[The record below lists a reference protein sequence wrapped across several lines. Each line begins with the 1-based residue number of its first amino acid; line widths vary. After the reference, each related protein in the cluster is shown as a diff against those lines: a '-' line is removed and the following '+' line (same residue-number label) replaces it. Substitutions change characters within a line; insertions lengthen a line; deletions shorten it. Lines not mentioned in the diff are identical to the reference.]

1 MLRLQVCWYAFSTVY
16 NSCIPHGVVIIDI
29 FFAVDSQGASRSL
42 PPAGRYER
50 AGECG
55 LDFTVNH

>member
-1 MLRLQVCWYAFSTVY
+1 MLGFKFVGMHLVLFIIRASLMLLWSSTFV
-16 NSCIPHGVVIIDI
+16 
-29 FFAVDSQGASRSL
+29 AVDSQGASRSL

-55 LDFTVNH
+55 LDFTV